1 MSSAACARSSN
12 SSSQSPNAERR
23 STAHEVLNTVMQ
35 MANPRSPGAEPSLL
49 KSPRWRPGQHQIK
62 TVYKRDAFQLFIA
75 GTIMSSFVVSIL
87 EKEWDPDQVY
97 YPSVW
102 QVLDNVFNS
111 IFLVE
116 LLMNIYSQQLLAFLT
131 SSWNIFDS
139 VVVVVGILSMAKVE
153 LGPAR
158 AIKVFRVFRL
168 IPRVP
173 SLNELFTNVLLSIPG
188 VITAFILMLITMCVY
203 AILAVEIFRPFG
215 SDSMPYTTLERTG
228 EGPSA
233 SLAEV
238 SVSPYS
244 TRGMSLGEEVR
255 SPWKDDAQILSPDA
269 F

>member
-1 MSSAACARSSN
+1 MS
-12 SSSQSPNAERR
+12 
-23 STAHEVLNTVMQ
+23 
-35 MANPRSPGAEPSLL
+35 G
-49 KSPRWRPGQHQIK
+49 
-62 TVYKRDAFQLFIA
+62 
-75 GTIMSSFVVSIL
+75 FVVSIL

-102 QVLDNVFNS
+102 LVLDNVFNS

-116 LLMNIYSQQLLAFLT
+116 LLMNIYSQQLRAFLT
-131 SSWNIFDS
+131 SLWNIFDS
-139 VVVVVGILSMAKVE
+139 VVVFVGILSMAKVE

-168 IPRVP
+168 IPRVH

-215 SDSMPYTTLERTG
+215 SDSMPYTTHESTG

-233 SLAEV
+233 SLTEV

-244 TRGMSLGEEVR
+244 MRGLQLGEEVR
-255 SPWKDDAQILSPDA
+255 TLSKGNAQIMSRDA
-269 F
+269 Y